1 MSFFQIWPSTSGY
14 KVWCPY
20 RVTEILQNGK
30 LLLLIA
36 FAQGRCIFAS
46 LLIFVWRS
54 TILMYLYFFSSLKT
68 MNNNFIRVR
77 IQKYLETFGPL
88 PSSICNIL
96 DPINWR
102 YLDIFIYYK
111 SRMIFL
117 LDHML
122 FIISFFYFRELITDW
137 MPMAR
142 EGWGRKDRQEG
153 RFFILL
159 RCGKKMLEHILVLL
173 VMALEPCQRTKSSLT
188 YFVSIQWE
196 FSIQYL

>member
-36 FAQGRCIFAS
+36 FAQGHCIFAS

-102 YLDIFIYYK
+102 YLDIFILRNFPTWSYVIYN
-111 SRMIFL
+111 I
-117 LDHML
+117 
-122 FIISFFYFRELITDW
+122 FFYFRELITDW